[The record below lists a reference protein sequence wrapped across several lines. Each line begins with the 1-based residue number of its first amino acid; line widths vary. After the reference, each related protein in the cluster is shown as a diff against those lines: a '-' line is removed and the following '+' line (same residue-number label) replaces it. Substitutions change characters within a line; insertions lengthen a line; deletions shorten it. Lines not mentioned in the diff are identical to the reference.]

1 MLTETDRQ
9 IAKEFQRRLSM
20 IVAVSDIYVF
30 GSRARGEAA
39 DDSDMDM
46 FIELENLDSELRE
59 RIFELAWE
67 VGFETDRVI
76 TTVVATHDQLQYG
89 AMGANPLIRNIERD
103 GIHI

>member
-9 IAKEFQRRLSM
+9 IAKEFQRRLSA
-20 IVAVSDIYVF
+20 IVPVIDICVF

-46 FIELENLDSELRE
+46 FIELENIDSELRE
-59 RIFELAWE
+59 QIFELAWE

-76 TTVVATHDQLQYG
+76 TTVVTTHDQLQYG
-89 AMGANPLIRNIERD
+89 AMGANPLIRHIEHE